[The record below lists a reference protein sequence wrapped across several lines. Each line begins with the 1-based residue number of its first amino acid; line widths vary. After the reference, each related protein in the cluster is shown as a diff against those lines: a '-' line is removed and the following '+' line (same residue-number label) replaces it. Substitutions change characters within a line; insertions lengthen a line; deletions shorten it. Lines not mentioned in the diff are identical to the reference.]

1 MGVFLA
7 KQGGRFLGDT
17 ACTDA
22 KIMSSRYTLRDLKV
36 LREAYQV
43 LKLQDKKRIG
53 GGRLIQTGF
62 DISAGKDDC
71 LITTFTNCGTG
82 TQTQTR
88 KVQLYQC
95 GGSTPLH
102 LAPRGGSIDCTRK
115 LLAWVADRLHRDAS
129 GLGLGTKV
137 SCQ

>member
-43 LKLQDKKRIG
+43 LK
-53 GGRLIQTGF
+53 LIQTGF